1 MEFPVRFSFAPAAPS
16 WNSPAASP
24 SPQPSPPSWSAPQA
38 PSQGY
43 GGPQTPAPG
52 YGGAQATP
60 ASPYG
65 GGQTPPPS
73 YGSPQA
79 PSAGYGGGYGAQQ
92 AAPGP
97 GYGAPQAPSPGYGGA
112 GYGAAQAP
120 GPGYGGRPAS
130 APADSSPIY
139 GSPQAPTPGFGSPTP
154 VYGGS
159 AGGQA
164 WQPYAGSNGRRRG
177 PRWLLVAG
185 ISAVV
190 AAIIAAVIVST
201 QGGHHAA
208 VVHPTVGPSASAT
221 TARPTASAT
230 PTTGNLLLDQLQV
243 GDCLKGADL
252 DLNTDNPWPKL
263 SLAVPCSQGHT
274 AEVFYA
280 NNNFF
285 PKNGSYPGDK
295 AISKAGTT
303 ACDNAFQAYVGIAY
317 SKSQY
322 TWTNIIPDAS
332 TWPNPNGDRALHC
345 VAYYSTSAH
354 PAGATLT
361 GSIKGTDQ

>member
-1 MEFPVRFSFAPAAPS
+1 M
-16 WNSPAASP
+16 
-24 SPQPSPPSWSAPQA
+24 
-38 PSQGY
+38 Y
-43 GGPQTPAPG
+43 
-52 YGGAQATP
+52 GAQ
-60 ASPYG
+60 
-65 GGQTPPPS
+65 QTPPPL
-73 YGSPQA
+73 YGNQ
-79 PSAGYGGGYGAQQ
+79 
-92 AAPGP
+92 
-97 GYGAPQAPSPGYGGA
+97 
-112 GYGAAQAP
+112 
-120 GPGYGGRPAS
+120 
-130 APADSSPIY
+130 
-139 GSPQAPTPGFGSPTP
+139 QAPTPVYGSPTP
-154 VYGGS
+154 AYGGS
-159 AGGQA
+159 AGGQV
-164 WQPYAGSNGRRRG
+164 WQPYAGSSGRRRG

-208 VVHPTVGPSASAT
+208 ADHPTAGPSATAT
-221 TARPTASAT
+221 TVRPTASAT

-243 GDCLKGADL
+243 GDCLKGSDL

-263 SLAVPCSQGHT
+263 SQAVPCSQGHT

-280 NNNFF
+280 NNNFW
-285 PKNGSYPGDK
+285 KNGKYPGDK
-295 AISKAGTT
+295 AISNAGTKE
-303 ACDNAFQAYVGIAY
+303 CDSAFQAYVGIAY

-332 TWPNPNGDRALHC
+332 TWPTGDRALHC